1 MLIILLFKY
10 FLFEGC
16 PEVIILLEVMD
27 GVDADLDQGLAFVR
41 EVI

>member
-10 FLFEGC
+10 FLFEDC

-27 GVDADLDQGLAFVR
+27 EVDVG
-41 EVI
+41 